1 MVYNTTAS
9 MQLDA
14 EQAEGQS
21 LNLETSEHIRQKL
34 ILKNKNKLLAKQEL
48 SMLQQNRIA
57 MMKPRKVLGYEDM
70 KRMQEKMEELRIQAE
85 TGQKKVHLAPKRR
98 VDQD

>member
-1 MVYNTTAS
+1 
-9 MQLDA
+9 
-14 EQAEGQS
+14 
-21 LNLETSEHIRQKL
+21 
-34 ILKNKNKLLAKQEL
+34 
-48 SMLQQNRIA
+48 MLQQNNIA
-57 MMKPRKVLGYEDM
+57 MTKPKKVLGYEDM